1 MPRVKTG
8 PTRHAKH
15 KKVFEAAKGFR
26 MTRRKL
32 IRQAKDAVLHAGQYA
47 FDGRKKRKQ
56 DFRTLWIQRINGGLK
71 SINGAPSYSV
81 FIKLLSQKKIEL
93 NRKVLATIASE
104 HTSVF
109 EKLVREVSAK

>member
-8 PTRHAKH
+8 PTRKAKH
-15 KKVFEAAKGFR
+15 KRVFEAAKGFR

-71 SINGAPSYSV
+71 SIEGAPSYSR
-81 FIKLLSQKKIEL
+81 FIKILSDQKITLDRKI
-93 NRKVLATIASE
+93 LADLSANQPQ
-104 HTSVF
+104 VF
-109 EKLVREVSAK
+109 QKLVKQITE